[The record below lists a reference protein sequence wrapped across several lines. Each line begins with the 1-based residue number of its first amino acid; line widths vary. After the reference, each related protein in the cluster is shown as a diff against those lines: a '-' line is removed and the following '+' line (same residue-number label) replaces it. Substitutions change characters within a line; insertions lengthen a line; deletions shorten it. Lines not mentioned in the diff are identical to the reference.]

1 MTTQPNN
8 PHAIENLIVGHF
20 DGALN
25 DEQEKELAEALATS
39 AAAKQLFLSYMR
51 MEERLYSLGRDGL
64 LGDSAAELA
73 GEPGQTASQPVDIA
87 AGVPS
92 GRRHPRLFSKST
104 SLTVCAVV
112 ILTLSFWGLRPP
124 SVSASSVLR
133 EAQQAATELIDRTY
147 RVVLSDASGR
157 SQTRKFTINVRGEGR
172 FVVRPIDGAYVMGS
186 DGTNYWLIR
195 KNGPVWVT
203 SDFRSLA
210 PKLQRKIPNRHLLE
224 LAASPN
230 EPLLLEMAALLSLI
244 ERKYDLEFVPSVSSS
259 EHHVRATL
267 RSEKYNG
274 PTLINFW
281 ADADSGVVLRV
292 EIEWSNDR
300 KKRFELVES
309 ETLSE
314 RWYDYSAHAPGRT
327 VKRLDASKSE

>member
-1 MTTQPNN
+1 MTTPPNN
-8 PHAIENLIVGHF
+8 QQETENLILGHF
-20 DGALN
+20 DGTLN
-25 DEQEKELAEALATS
+25 DEQEKELAAALATS
-39 AAAKQLFLSYMR
+39 PAAKQLFLSHMR
-51 MEERLYSLGRDGL
+51 MEGQLHSLGRDGL
-64 LGDSAAELA
+64 LGDSAAELTS
-73 GEPGQTASQPVDIA
+73 EPRQTTTQPVDIA
-87 AGVPS
+87 TDVSS
-92 GRRHPRLFSKST
+92 GRRQPRRFSKST

-112 ILTLSFWGLRPP
+112 ILTLSLWGLRPP

-133 EAQQAATELIDRTY
+133 DAQQAATELIDRTY

-157 SQTRKFTINVRGEGR
+157 SQPRELTINARGEGQ
-172 FVVRPIDGAYVMGS
+172 FVVRPVDGAYVMGS

-195 KNGPVWVT
+195 NNGPVWVT

-224 LAASPN
+224 LVASPN
-230 EPLLLEMAALLSLI
+230 EPLLLEMSALLSLI
-244 ERKYDLEFVPSVSSS
+244 ERKYDLEFVPSVSSE

-267 RSEKYNG
+267 RSEQRNG
-274 PTLINFW
+274 PPLIDFW

-292 EIEWSNDR
+292 EIETTNDR

-314 RWYDYSAHAPGRT
+314 RWYDYSTHAPGRT
-327 VKRLDASKSE
+327 VKRLDAGKSE